1 MARLRNLREALA
13 TSGAHPMPLKVL
25 LDSATESG
33 GTHSDGLRFPC
44 SPGTNNKT
52 QGAMRLPVTAPRQP
66 GRGALQPQSG
76 SAMADARRADRSML
90 CPRCKNASMDE
101 LLRIAPTA
109 KGQGLIAFECSSCGY
124 VTSVLVA
131 PDGRRSG

>member
-1 MARLRNLREALA
+1 M
-13 TSGAHPMPLKVL
+13 HLKVL

-33 GTHSDGLRFPC
+33 GTHSSGLRFPC
-44 SPGTNNKT
+44 SPERTTKLKG
-52 QGAMRLPVTAPRQP
+52 RLGSPSRLLGNP
-66 GRGALQPQSG
+66 GGGVLQPQSG
-76 SAMADARRADRSML
+76 SAMADAGRADRSML

-109 KGQGLIAFECSSCGY
+109 KGQGLIALECSSCGY

>member
-1 MARLRNLREALA
+1 
-13 TSGAHPMPLKVL
+13 MPLKVL
-25 LDSATESG
+25 LDLATESG

-44 SPGTNNKT
+44 SPRTNNKT
-52 QGAMRLPVTAPRQP
+52 QGAMRLPVTASTQP
-66 GRGALQPQSG
+66 GRALQPHSG
-76 SAMADARRADRSML
+76 TAMADAGADLGMS
-90 CPRCKNASMDE
+90 CPRCKNSSMDE

-109 KGQGLIAFECSSCGY
+109 KGQGLIAYECSSCGY

>member
-1 MARLRNLREALA
+1 
-13 TSGAHPMPLKVL
+13 
-25 LDSATESG
+25 
-33 GTHSDGLRFPC
+33 
-44 SPGTNNKT
+44 
-52 QGAMRLPVTAPRQP
+52 
-66 GRGALQPQSG
+66 
-76 SAMADARRADRSML
+76 ML

-109 KGQGLIAFECSSCGY
+109 KGQGLIALECSSCGY